1 MLVCSVT
8 ETVDIA
14 SRL

>member
-8 ETVDIA
+8 HNISA
-14 SRL
+14 QS